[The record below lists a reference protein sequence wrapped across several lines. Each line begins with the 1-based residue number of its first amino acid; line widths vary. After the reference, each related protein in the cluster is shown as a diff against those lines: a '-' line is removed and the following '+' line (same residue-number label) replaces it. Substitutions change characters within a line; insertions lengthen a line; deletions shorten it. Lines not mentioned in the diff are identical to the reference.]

1 MVAAAA
7 MPGQRVLTANPVWN
21 IHGAKRA
28 IIVAG
33 CLAMAYLQLTTSPAT
48 IEFARAHGGT
58 GLHVGILGAIPTL
71 TLFMQFLAGVLVNH
85 LCYRKW
91 VWFSI
96 SIVQRLAFV
105 PLAVGAWCYPDLPG
119 MVWVWGL
126 IAATTV
132 NQSLTH
138 FGNPLWMSWMGD
150 YLPHKGLSEF
160 WGARHLWQQ
169 WSAAI
174 ILAVSALVIFKSG
187 LDSMTSFSVLI
198 VAGAVMG
205 IGDVLLFLRVDE
217 PPVKRVPSP
226 KLREVLRAPFRD
238 PVYRTFIAF
247 TCFWHFAS
255 MVGAPFISM
264 YMLEHLGLSL
274 FSVLLLWS
282 FSWGGGA
289 VFSRGMGRLA
299 ERFGQRPVL
308 VLCTAFKPLNMLGL
322 LVCPQEPTT
331 AFLILVPVF
340 TIDAVLN
347 AGINIGSNGFMLK
360 HTPQENRA
368 MFVAAGTA
376 LAGTIGGVTAISA
389 GLALRYMDGW
399 TFTLAGQTYV
409 GFHVLFII
417 SLALRFLGVHLARAL
432 CEPKS
437 TRTRE
442 MLTIVLLIPVRAVLL
457 RGMREQPPEE
467 AEPVILSLVEARSES
482 EILRLDAIALNARTT
497 GRAA

>member
-1 MVAAAA
+1 MW
-7 MPGQRVLTANPVWN
+7 T
-21 IHGAKRA
+21 IDGAKRA

-71 TLFMQFLAGVLVNH
+71 TLFIQFLAGVLVNH
-85 LCYRKW
+85 LSYRKW
-91 VWFSI
+91 VWFSV

-105 PLAVGAWCYPDLPG
+105 PLAIGAWCYPDLPG
-119 MVWVWGL
+119 VVWVWGL
-126 IAATTV
+126 IVATAV

-174 ILAVSALVIFKSG
+174 ILAISALVIFKSG
-187 LDSMTSFSVLI
+187 LDPMTSSSVLI

-238 PVYRTFIAF
+238 PVYRTFITF

-289 VFSRGMGRLA
+289 IFSRGMGRLA

-322 LVCPQEPTT
+322 LACPQDPTT
-331 AFLILVPVF
+331 AFAILVPVF

-376 LAGTIGGVTAISA
+376 LAGTIGGITAISA
-389 GLALRYMDGW
+389 GFALKYMDGW
-399 TFTLAGQTYV
+399 SMTVGGQTYV
-409 GFHVLFII
+409 GFHVLFVI

-437 TRTRE
+437 TPTRE
-442 MLTIVLLIPVRAVLL
+442 VLRVILFVPVRVAFFGTAVVQ
-457 RGMREQPPEE
+457 REEEPE
-467 AEPVILSLVEARSES
+467 PLILSLVEARSDS
-482 EILRLDAIALNARTT
+482 EILRLDSVTLGRHPAS
-497 GRAA
+497 RAA

>member
-1 MVAAAA
+1 MW
-7 MPGQRVLTANPVWN
+7 T
-21 IHGAKRA
+21 IDGAKRA

-71 TLFMQFLAGVLVNH
+71 TLFMQFLAGLLVNH
-85 LCYRKW
+85 LSYRKW
-91 VWFSI
+91 VWLSV

-105 PLAVGAWCYPDLPG
+105 PLALGAWLYPELPNA
-119 MVWVWGL
+119 VWVWGL

-150 YLPHKGLSEF
+150 YLPHRGLSEF

-169 WSAAI
+169 WAAAAT
-174 ILAVSALVIFKSG
+174 LAISALVIFKSG
-187 LDSMTSFSVLI
+187 LDPMTSFSVLI
-198 VAGAVMG
+198 LAGAVMG
-205 IGDVLLFLRVDE
+205 VSDVLLFLRVEE
-217 PPVKRVPSP
+217 PPVKRAASP
-226 KLREVLRAPFRD
+226 RIAEVLRAPFRD
-238 PVYRTFIAF
+238 PVYRTFITF
-247 TCFWHFAS
+247 TCFWHFAA

-282 FSWGGGA
+282 CSWGGGA

-299 ERFGQRPVL
+299 ERYGQRPVL

-322 LVCPQEPTT
+322 LVCPQEPWT
-331 AFLILVPVF
+331 AFAILVPVF
-340 TIDAVLN
+340 VIDAVLN

-376 LAGTIGGVTAISA
+376 LAGTIGGVTAIAA
-389 GLALRYMDGW
+389 GFVLKSLDGW
-399 TFTLAGQTYV
+399 SITIAGQTFV
-409 GFHVLFII
+409 GFHVLFGV

-432 CEPKS
+432 CEPSS
-437 TRTRE
+437 TPTRE
-442 MLTIVLLIPVRAVLL
+442 VLRITLLMPLVARYRTVAVVPA
-457 RGMREQPPEE
+457 RE
-467 AEPVILSLVEARSES
+467 AEPVILSLVEARSDS
-482 EILRLDAIALNARTT
+482 EIVRLDALVQSDRR
-497 GRAA
+497 RAA

>member
-1 MVAAAA
+1 MW
-7 MPGQRVLTANPVWN
+7 T
-21 IHGAKRA
+21 IDGAKRA

-71 TLFMQFLAGVLVNH
+71 TLFMQFLAGLLVNH
-85 LCYRKW
+85 LSYRKW
-91 VWFSI
+91 VWLGV

-105 PLAVGAWCYPDLPG
+105 PLAVGAWLYPELPNA
-119 MVWVWGL
+119 VWVWGL

-138 FGNPLWMSWMGD
+138 FGNPLWISWMGD
-150 YLPHKGLSEF
+150 YLPHRGLSEF

-169 WSAAI
+169 WAAAAT
-174 ILAVSALVIFKSG
+174 LAVSALVIFKSG
-187 LDSMTSFSVLI
+187 LDPMTSFSVLI
-198 VAGAVMG
+198 LAGAVMG
-205 IGDVLLFLRVDE
+205 VSDVLLFLRVQE
-217 PPVKRVPSP
+217 PPVKRAASP
-226 KLREVLRAPFRD
+226 RISQVLRAPFRD
-238 PVYRTFIAF
+238 PVYRTFITF
-247 TCFWHFAS
+247 TCFWHFAA

-282 FSWGGGA
+282 CSWGGGA

-299 ERFGQRPVL
+299 ERYGQRPVL

-322 LVCPQEPTT
+322 LVCPQEPWT
-331 AFLILVPVF
+331 AFAILVPVF
-340 TIDAVLN
+340 VIDAVLN

-376 LAGTIGGVTAISA
+376 VAGTIGGVTAIAA
-389 GLALRYMDGW
+389 GFVLKSLDGW
-399 TFTLAGQTYV
+399 SITIAGQTFV
-409 GFHVLFII
+409 GFHVLFGV

-432 CEPKS
+432 CEPSS
-437 TRTRE
+437 TPTRE
-442 MLTIVLLIPVRAVLL
+442 VLRITLLMPLVARYRTVAVVPA
-457 RGMREQPPEE
+457 RE
-467 AEPVILSLVEARSES
+467 AEPVILSLVEARSDS
-482 EILRLDAIALNARTT
+482 EIVRLDALVQSDRR
-497 GRAA
+497 RAA